1 VSRHGNMGEAP
12 QVTQARRSIAF
23 VVRNRNS
30 AANFLAGP
38 NTSPSD
44 IETLHSPE
52 LSVVMTTSNHGELKC
67 QRKKS
72 APTIEPR
79 IRISRFDD
87 ANKRCKVSNQPI
99 RLSAWFLSTQRFTTR
114 STHPSTRNASS
125 DARHKA
131 GHDDEN
137 YEQCEAAVQPCG
149 KRRRPGTADFVRP
162 RTYCVSR
169 STCASGR
176 DQILFFAAKKS
187 KA

>member
-1 VSRHGNMGEAP
+1 MLGVAGPKVR
-12 QVTQARRSIAF
+12 ARRPIAPCWMLKFGPIIARHLREFRPKAYTRWHLDEMVVSI
-23 VVRNRNS
+23 V
-30 AANFLAGP
+30 LA
-38 NTSPSD
+38 SRDCMSK
-44 IETLHSPE
+44 E
-52 LSVVMTTSNHGELKC
+52 C
-67 QRKKS
+67 
-72 APTIEPR
+72 APTIGPR

-176 DQILFFAAKKS
+176 DQILFFAAKNS